1 MIING
6 NLNLANSKIQSLG
19 NLRKVEGLLD
29 LTDCENLEDLGDLEE
44 IGEQLILTGCKNL
57 KSPGKLKNLDKV
69 YFNAVDLGF
78 ENLGLIKDISLGML
92 FQLRNL
98 KSFGNLKRIYKTT
111 NEWYYSYQIPENL
124 DKFSNMDSFD
134 FDLHVFFP
142 TVKKLKSLNPIKII
156 NGNLQI
162 GGYGITGKNQFYD
175 MSSVE
180 YINGDLDLYYY
191 PNDILKINNSLEI
204 AGKIFV
210 NTYTNPKC
218 YENFPKKLKLKMID
232 KWDYE
237 LLKKKVK
244 I

>member
-44 IGEQLILTGCKNL
+44 IGEQLILTSCKNL

-69 YFNAVDLGF
+69 YFNVVDLGF

-162 GGYGITGKNQFYD
+162 GGYNIVSKNQFND
-175 MSSVE
+175 ISSIE
-180 YINGDLDLYYY
+180 YIQGDLDLYYY
-191 PNDILKINNSLEI
+191 PNDILKINPNLTVGKNIFINSE
-204 AGKIFV
+204 
-210 NTYTNPKC
+210 TNQNC
-218 YENFPKKLKLKMID
+218 YRNFPIKLKLKLID
-232 KWDYE
+232 KWE
-237 LLKKKVK
+237 HELKKKGK
-244 I
+244 K

>member
-69 YFNAVDLGF
+69 NFNVANLGF

-92 FQLRNL
+92 YQLRNL

-111 NEWYYSYQIPENL
+111 NEWYHLYQIPENL
-124 DKFSNMDSFD
+124 EKFSNIDSFD
-134 FDLHVFFP
+134 FDLQVFFP

-162 GGYGITGKNQFYD
+162 GGYNKVSKNQFND
-175 MSSVE
+175 ISSIE
-180 YINGDLDLYYY
+180 YIQGDLDLYYY
-191 PNDILKINNSLEI
+191 PNDILKINQNLTVGKNIFINSE
-204 AGKIFV
+204 
-210 NTYTNPKC
+210 TNPNC
-218 YENFPKKLKLKMID
+218 YRNFPIKLKLKLTD
-232 KWDYE
+232 KWE
-237 LLKKKVK
+237 HELKKKGK
-244 I
+244 K

>member
-111 NEWYYSYQIPENL
+111 NGGI
-124 DKFSNMDSFD
+124 
-134 FDLHVFFP
+134 
-142 TVKKLKSLNPIKII
+142 SLTP
-156 NGNLQI
+156 L
-162 GGYGITGKNQFYD
+162 
-175 MSSVE
+175 
-180 YINGDLDLYYY
+180 
-191 PNDILKINNSLEI
+191 
-204 AGKIFV
+204 
-210 NTYTNPKC
+210 
-218 YENFPKKLKLKMID
+218 
-232 KWDYE
+232 
-237 LLKKKVK
+237 
-244 I
+244 